1 MSNTSQRILVSVI
14 AIPLI
19 IAACFLGEEFFLL
32 FTLGI
37 GVLSFIEFSNMS
49 KQKGS
54 YSNLYVGL
62 VSVAVII
69 INSFYG
75 FIDFQ
80 ILVFAIIFILF
91 FAELFRNKDSA
102 VNNIGSTLIGIFYI
116 GLFSSSLILIR
127 EHFNYSGF
135 IYDQGG
141 YLIISLLI
149 TIWVCDSAAFFL
161 GTAFGKHKI
170 FPRVS
175 PKKSVEGAIAGLVF
189 SIITM
194 LAAKLIIVEFLS
206 WADSIAIGFIV
217 GVIGQAGDFVESLLK
232 RDTGVKDSS
241 SIIPG
246 HGGIFDRFD
255 SLLFSAPVIYIYL
268 HYFI

>member
-1 MSNTSQRILVSVI
+1 MSNTSQRILVSVT

-19 IAACFLGEEFFLL
+19 IAACYLGHEFFLL
-32 FTLGI
+32 FTVGI
-37 GVLSFIEFSNMS
+37 GVLSFYEFSKMVAH
-49 KQKGS
+49 KGIF
-54 YSNLYVGL
+54 SNLYFGSL
-62 VSVAVII
+62 SVAAII
-69 INSFYG
+69 TNSFYD
-75 FIDFQ
+75 FIEFRS
-80 ILVFAIIFILF
+80 LVFIIILF
-91 FAELFRNKDSA
+91 LFLLELFRNKDSA
-102 VNNIGSTLIGIFYI
+102 VYNLGATLIGIFYI

-127 EHFNYSGF
+127 EYFSYSGF
-135 IYDQGG
+135 VYDQGG

-175 PKKSVEGAIAGLVF
+175 PKKSVEGAIAGLAF
-189 SIITM
+189 SILTM
-194 LAAKLIIVEFLS
+194 LAAKFAFIEFLS
-206 WADSIAIGFIV
+206 WTDSVAIGLIV
-217 GVIGQAGDFVESLLK
+217 GTIGQAGDFIESLLK

-255 SLLFSAPVIYIYL
+255 SLLFSAPVVYIYL
-268 HYFI
+268 HYII